1 VNGRRAALLVF
12 GVGVLASQ
20 AGHLLAYSL
29 RFGAAATHIQ
39 SSGAHEYFPALA
51 KTSLG
56 LVAIALVAGLLVV
69 GFARLLAGRL
79 DRDSAPSYLRL
90 LAGLYTLQLAVF
102 AGQETVEAA
111 VGGAPASSA
120 AVLVL
125 WGTVGQLPV
134 AMVAAAAL
142 RWLLSNLRPALSRV
156 RVLARLAPVV
166 QPFTGS
172 VALRPIP
179 LATNVAVAEEHLAF
193 DFSRRGPP
201 L

>member
-1 VNGRRAALLVF
+1 VNGRRAGLLVF

-20 AGHLLAYSL
+20 AGHLLAYSI
-29 RFGAAATHIQ
+29 RFGAAATQVQ

-51 KTSLG
+51 RTGLG
-56 LVAIALVAGLLVV
+56 FLAIALVGGLLAV
-69 GFARLLAGRL
+69 GLARLMAGRL
-79 DRDSAPSYLRL
+79 ERDSAPSYLRL
-90 LAGLYTLQLAVF
+90 LAALYTLQLAVF
-102 AGQETVEAA
+102 AGQETIEAA
-111 VGGAPASSA
+111 AVGAPASSA
-120 AVLVL
+120 AALML

-134 AMVAAAAL
+134 AAVAAVAM

-156 RVLARLAPVV
+156 FARLAPVV
-166 QPFTGS
+166 QPVIAS

-193 DFSRRGPP
+193 NFSRRGPP